1 MNAMCDDTG
10 DRGHHKA
17 DIFLCIEL
25 IMFLCRIHSLFLWGA
40 DYVKPVRRLRGEKKQ
55 VKKQI
60 GGAVKP
66 GVWKSKIWR
75 KIEGHDLD
83 CSQRIIHTRL
93 CLALVQHIAGEH
105 LLLEPQFMVHSR
117 SLLIIVY
124 LVMH

>member
-1 MNAMCDDTG
+1 M
-10 DRGHHKA
+10 
-17 DIFLCIEL
+17 
-25 IMFLCRIHSLFLWGA
+25 
-40 DYVKPVRRLRGEKKQ
+40 KKQ

-105 LLLEPQFMVHSR
+105 PLLEPEFMVHSR
-117 SLLIIVY
+117 SSLIIVY

>member
-1 MNAMCDDTG
+1 MG
-10 DRGHHKA
+10 
-17 DIFLCIEL
+17 
-25 IMFLCRIHSLFLWGA
+25 
-40 DYVKPVRRLRGEKKQ
+40 RRLCKTCKKITRREKQ

-105 LLLEPQFMVHSR
+105 PLLEPEFMIHSR
-117 SLLIIVY
+117 LLHIDYSLSCYALATSITLELAEACNHSRVG
-124 LVMH
+124 LQQGK

>member
-1 MNAMCDDTG
+1 M
-10 DRGHHKA
+10 RGTKHV
-17 DIFLCIEL
+17 FVLGR
-25 IMFLCRIHSLFLWGA
+25 MHSLFFVGRILC
-40 DYVKPVRRLRGEKKQ
+40 KTCKKITRREKQ

-105 LLLEPQFMVHSR
+105 LLLEPKFMVHSR

>member
-1 MNAMCDDTG
+1 MFCVEQNAFT
-10 DRGHHKA
+10 
-17 DIFLCIEL
+17 I
-25 IMFLCRIHSLFLWGA
+25 FLWGA
-40 DYVKPVRRLRGEKKQ
+40 AYAKPVRRLRGEKKQ

-105 LLLEPQFMVHSR
+105 LLLEPEFMVHSR